1 MQKGIM
7 LDVRLWVAGEAE
19 PTSDWAALTEQ
30 AVRAVLAAG
39 QTQYPNLTITV
50 LNLAEQTNF
59 DDYEWDR
66 SVTPPLPRLI
76 GAPAPVS
83 PPPPVDPLEEI
94 N

>member
-1 MQKGIM
+1 MQNGIM

-19 PTSDWAALTEQ
+19 PTVDWAAQ
-30 AVRAVLAAG
+30 ALQEILAAG
-39 QTQYPNLTITV
+39 KTQYPQLTLTV

-66 SVTPPLPRLI
+66 STTPPLPRRI
-76 GAPAPVS
+76 GPAPL
-83 PPPPVDPLEEI
+83 PPAAPSTPPIDSLDEI